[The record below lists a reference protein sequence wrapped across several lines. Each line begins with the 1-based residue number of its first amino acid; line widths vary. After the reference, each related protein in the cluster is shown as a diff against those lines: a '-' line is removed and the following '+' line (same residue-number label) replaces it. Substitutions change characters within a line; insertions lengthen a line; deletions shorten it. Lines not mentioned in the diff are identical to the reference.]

1 VTKRINGRLALL
13 LAAAGLLGLW
23 LVGWFVLVSPQRSKV
38 ETLNGQIGDANMKLA
53 ATQAFLRSPDARK
66 SIGEL
71 RRLRI
76 VLPDDVQMSGI
87 LRQLGAASAASG
99 VRIDTITPTPP
110 SPTSAGSSVPISL
123 DVSGHYFRLS
133 KFMHLLRSTAAV
145 ENGEVHGKGRL
156 YAIDNISFASDKDG
170 LINAT
175 LTLDSFVY
183 AKPVP
188 PPTTATGSS
197 TTGTDSSTST
207 TTTTTTTTG
216 S

>member
-1 VTKRINGRLALL
+1 MTKRINGRLALL

-23 LVGWFVLVSPQRSKV
+23 LAGWLVMVSPQRSKV
-38 ETLNGQIGDANMKLA
+38 ETLNGQISDANTKLA
-53 ATQAFLRSPDARK
+53 ATQAFLRSPEAHK

-71 RRLRI
+71 RRLRV

-87 LRQLGAASAASG
+87 LRQVGGASAASG
-99 VRIDTITPTPP
+99 VRIDTIMPTPP
-110 SPTSAGSSVPISL
+110 TPSSAGQTVPITL

-133 KFMHLLRSTAAV
+133 KFMHLLRSKAEV
-145 ENGEVHGKGRL
+145 KNGEVNGKGRL

-183 AKPVP
+183 AKPAP
-188 PPTTATGSS
+188 APGTRSS

-207 TTTTTTTTG
+207 TTTTTTTTAG